1 MSDNQPLLPPH
12 GGYQNLIAYQ
22 MTVIIHDATVVFCR
36 RFFNPRDR
44 TVDQMVQAAR
54 SGKQNIAE
62 GSMMSGTS
70 RTSEL
75 KLVGVARASLEE
87 LLVDYQ
93 DFLRQRGL
101 ETWSKDHPKAVFI
114 RKLAYNE
121 DRSYETYKTY
131 IEDKTPETAA
141 NTMICLI
148 NQASYLLDKFKR
160 ELGERLLEEGGIN
173 ERIYTQRRKRRGF

>member
-1 MSDNQPLLPPH
+1 
-12 GGYQNLIAYQ
+12 

-101 ETWSKDHPKAVFI
+101 ETWTKDHPKAVFI
-114 RKLAYNE
+114 RKLAY
-121 DRSYETYKTY
+121 DKYRSYESYKTY

-173 ERIYTQRRKRRGF
+173 ERIYTERRKRRGY